1 MTAIEV
7 QNSINQTEA
16 LIDQIENSCLY
27 SDDKKKELIKKYK
40 EELEQLYLKKA
51 NQIEVTPESE
61 L

>member
-1 MTAIEV
+1 MTAIEI

-27 SDDKKKELIKKYK
+27 SDDQKIELVKKYK
-40 EELEQLYLKKA
+40 LELEKLYLKKA
-51 NQIEVTPESE
+51 NNIEVKPESE